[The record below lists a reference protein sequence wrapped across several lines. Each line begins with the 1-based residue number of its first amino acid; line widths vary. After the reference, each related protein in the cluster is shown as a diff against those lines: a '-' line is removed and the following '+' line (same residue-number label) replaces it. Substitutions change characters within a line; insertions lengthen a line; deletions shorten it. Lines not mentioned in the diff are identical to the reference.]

1 MGCTELEQRAIKE
14 LTEEMQRRLEL
25 EARNL
30 DSARFEFTKLQVRVK
45 LFGEENL
52 DQKEREAFAHSYPE
66 HIAKHEAG
74 IAHLQGQLDKLLAYG
89 QDRSQAEAAQGVSH
103 QSHM

>member
-1 MGCTELEQRAIKE
+1 MELTELEQRAIKE
-14 LTEEMQRRLEL
+14 LVEEMQRRLDL

-52 DQKEREAFAHSYPE
+52 DQKEREAYAHSYPE

-74 IAHLQGQLDKLLAYG
+74 IARLQEQLDKLRAYG
-89 QDRSQAEAAQGVSH
+89 QA
-103 QSHM
+103 